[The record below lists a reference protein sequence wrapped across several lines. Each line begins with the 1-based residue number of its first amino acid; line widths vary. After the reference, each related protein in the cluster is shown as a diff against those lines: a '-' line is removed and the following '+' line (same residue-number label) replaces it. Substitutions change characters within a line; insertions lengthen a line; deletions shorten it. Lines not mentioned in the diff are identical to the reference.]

1 MSEYRAAEG
10 GEPAA
15 VAVIGMAA
23 RMPGAPDV
31 TGFWHNLRSGVE
43 SVTELDDDTLIA
55 NGADPAMLGDPR
67 YVRSVITLPGIEE
80 FDAGFFGFSP
90 RDAAILDPQQRLF
103 LECAWQALEDAGVV
117 PGAGESSIGV
127 YAGSTLSGYLL
138 ANLLRGRV
146 YDAGPDSFRM
156 LVANDKDYL
165 ASRVSYQ
172 FDLDGPA
179 VAVQTACSSSMVAV
193 HLGAQAL
200 LSYECDIALTGGVT
214 VRVPQGNGYLHQE
227 GSIFSADGRCRPFDA
242 RATGTAIGSG
252 AGAVVLKRLD
262 DAVADGDRIDAVL
275 LGSAMNND
283 GASKVG
289 YTAPSVE
296 GQARAVAGALA
307 VAGVS
312 PDTVDA
318 IEAHGT
324 GTPLGD
330 PIEVAALTKVF
341 GDGTGRS
348 QPCLL
353 GSVKSNI
360 GHLDSAAGIASLL
373 KAVLQLRAGE
383 LVPSLNFTEPNP
395 EIDFDRTPFRV
406 ATSTT
411 AWRQNGSPR
420 RIGVSSFGFGGTN
433 VHAVLQQA
441 PPRPPHGPRRD
452 VHVLT
457 LSAKGKHALDER
469 ARDLAAALRG
479 EHGAE
484 PDARTDLG
492 DVARTLHTGRKDF
505 RHRRIAV
512 IEDELGAEGAA
523 TALADSDPERV
534 FTRRAPA
541 ERPDVCWLFPGQGS
555 QYPGMG
561 AQLYERESTFRRVVD
576 HAAELLRPEL
586 DTDLRE
592 LLYPPRDAD
601 PERAAENLRRTEHA
615 QPALFVVQT
624 ALATLLWDRGVRPD
638 AMLGHSIGEITAAHL
653 AGVLELPDAV
663 RLVALRGRLMQRQP
677 GGAMLAVG
685 LAEDELRPELPAG
698 LSLAAVN
705 APELCVVSGPHETV
719 DAFRTRMSGAGIDTR
734 GLHTS
739 HAFHSEMMRPAA
751 DGIAEFL
758 AGVSLHAPRVR
769 VVSNRTGDWLSA
781 EQAKDPH
788 YWAGQILDPV
798 RFAAGFDRVTGEAG
812 HPVCLEVGPGHT
824 LTSLVKVCPGGR
836 RTQTATTLPA
846 AGEEGTD
853 TTTLA
858 TALGRMWLSGV
869 EVDFAAMDA
878 NVPRRRVALPGY
890 PMQRRRYWV
899 PAGSENGRGPLT
911 LDAGDF
917 ADTGTD
923 EPSDSAEPGPSAS
936 GREPRPEL
944 DADYTEPGTALQR
957 RIADIWQE
965 LLGVEPVGLHD
976 PFLELGGHSLLA
988 IKVVQRIEQELGVTI
1003 PLRRLVR
1010 AGTVGTLA
1018 ELAVELGAHAP
1029 EERAG
1034 LPQVIAR
1041 PEERYEPFPLTEIQ
1055 QAQWIGRQG
1064 NFQLGNVAAHVYF
1077 EVATGE
1083 LDLDRLQAAWN
1094 AVEER
1099 HPMLHAVLTGDGR
1112 QRVLPDVGPYQVI
1125 HHDLRDLGD
1134 AEIAAK
1140 LDELRARLSH
1150 QIRPVDRW
1158 PLFDIV
1164 VARLPERRHRVF
1176 LSFDLLI
1183 ADIGSIRILLRDW
1196 GRAYSAERPALEPLG
1211 VSYRDYVLAASEIR
1225 GTDLYRRCLEYWR
1238 ERARLL
1244 PPPPQLPL
1252 VRNPAELTE
1261 PRFGSHGRLLP
1272 TDVWQRLVDR
1282 GARHGVTPSSILLAA
1297 YGVVLGRWTRE
1308 GSFTVNVTVTNR
1320 FEVHPD
1326 VEDLVGEFASFD
1338 LLPIDLDTGSF
1349 AEIAD
1354 ALQEQ
1359 SWSDLE
1365 YRYLN
1370 GVEVLREL
1378 AREQGGTAGG
1388 MPVVFTSTLVQQ
1400 AESPD
1405 ESLLGWL
1412 GDIVHEA
1419 AQTPQVWLDGAAIQV
1434 SDGVYLSWL
1443 GIDELFPEGLLD
1455 EMLDAYAALLHDL
1468 AESDGPWSRR
1478 PEPELPPRDR
1488 ELVDRA
1494 NDTGGALPEGLLCD
1508 RLRGQ
1513 VHTRPEATAVVAP
1526 DATLTYGELAAHA
1539 CALAHRLRSLGVGPG
1554 QLVAVALPKGA
1565 AQIAAALG
1573 VHWAGGAYLPVDP
1586 DLPTQRQDHLIERGN
1601 CRVAVIAPDGRTD
1614 WSDDVRVLDVDLTV
1628 DPGAPQFPESL
1639 ARPDDPAY
1647 VIFTSGSTGDPKG
1660 VAVSHR
1666 AALNTCV
1673 DICERFGLGA
1683 DDRVL
1688 GLSSLSFDLSV
1699 WDVFGLLGVGGT
1711 LVLPEP
1717 EAHRDPGRWLE
1728 LVRQYDITVWNSVPA
1743 LAQMFAD
1750 HARGTEEALPLR
1762 LALLSGDWIPLD
1774 LPDRLRDV
1782 APECRVISLGG
1793 ATEAAIWSIHHE
1805 IGEVDPDWDSIP
1817 YGTPLRNQTF
1827 HVLGHRWQECPVH
1840 VTGELYIGG
1849 AGLAD
1854 GYFGDEERT
1863 AARFVTHPRTG
1874 ERLYRT
1880 GDLGRWRPDG
1890 TIEFLGREDFQV
1902 KVGGYRVE
1910 LGEIEAAALR
1920 HAEVDT
1926 AVVTAFGDRHHK
1938 RLVGYLIPV
1947 GDPDPDALLA
1957 EVERHLH
1964 DELPSYMVPPTLLVV
1979 PELPLTDNGKVDRS
1993 ALPDPAL
2000 SAGNAEVGAAADAL
2014 TERLVAMISDVLGA
2028 DTIDPDRGFL
2038 EAGGDSIRAVQI
2050 VSRANAEGV
2059 DLTLQDLFERPTLR
2073 HAAAACQARSGTG
2086 DDSTGE
2092 RLPISADQAARLAAS
2107 PGARWASIAVGP
2119 EVDSALAGQASAWLL
2134 ARHPALRLRLVEGS
2148 EVEGSEDGE
2157 DGYRQTI
2164 APVEDEPPYVPL
2176 VDLSAL
2182 PEQRRQQALSAMIE
2196 EMAGELD
2203 PVRGPV
2209 ARAAIFDL
2217 HAHDRRLVWLAH
2229 DLVADE
2235 ASWTT
2240 MLRHL
2245 DAVLADLRSGTDPP
2259 PPPVCTAFAEWV
2271 RTRAEP
2277 TAADAPRSGA
2287 SAATGGA
2294 ALDEP
2299 VTARAELTEEETGAL
2314 LRGVAECYR
2323 MRLDE
2328 ACFAALTMVLGDT
2341 DTPRCAVERD
2351 GRETATPESVVG
2363 PFTVSG
2369 AVTLPPAPRS
2379 DGVDSVDSADSTDS
2393 AVAGT
2398 TKAVLENAKAA
2409 YRTHVTEQGDEPVL
2423 LRYLGA
2429 ASTRPHPE
2437 RTPTH
2442 PITVTAA
2449 LDEGRLRLEWTL
2461 RVAGRDAGDHC
2472 RAHAAALVAIA
2483 EHCRRPDA
2491 GGADGTDFPLAGLD
2505 DDELAVVL
2513 GNIEERSG

>member
-1 MSEYRAAEG
+1 MSEYLAAEG
-10 GEPAA
+10 GEPPA

-23 RMPGAPDV
+23 RMPGAPEIDS
-31 TGFWHNLRSGVE
+31 FWRNLRSGVE

-55 NGADPAMLGDPR
+55 NGADPAMLAEHR
-67 YVRSVITLPGIEE
+67 YVRSVITLAGIEE

-103 LECAWQALEDAGVV
+103 LECAWQALEDAAVV
-117 PGAGESSIGV
+117 PGAGDASIGV
-127 YAGSTLSGYLL
+127 YAASTLSGYLL

-146 YDAGPDSFRM
+146 YDASPDSFQL

-200 LSYECDIALTGGVT
+200 LSYECDVALAGGVT
-214 VRVPQGNGYLHQE
+214 VRVPHGNGYLHQE
-227 GSIFSADGRCRPFDA
+227 GSIFSADGHCRPFDA

-312 PDTVDA
+312 PETVDA
-318 IEAHGT
+318 VEAHGT

-341 GDGTGRS
+341 GEGTGRS
-348 QPCLL
+348 HPCLL

-360 GHLDSAAGIASLL
+360 GHLDSAAGIASFI
-373 KAVLQLRAGE
+373 KAVLQLREGE

-395 EIDFDRTPFRV
+395 EIDFNRTPFRV
-406 ATSTT
+406 ATTTT
-411 AWRQNGSPR
+411 AWKRNGSPR

-441 PPRPPHGPRRD
+441 PPRPPEGPRRN

-457 LSAKGKHALDER
+457 LSAQGKHALDER
-469 ARDLAAALRG
+469 ASDLAAALRG
-479 EHGAE
+479 AHGTE
-484 PDARTDLG
+484 PDPRTDLA
-492 DVARTLHTGRKDF
+492 DVARTLQTGRKDF

-512 IEDELGAEGAA
+512 IEDALGAEGAA
-523 TALADSDPERV
+523 TALAEPDPERV

-541 ERPDVCWLFPGQGS
+541 GQPELCWLLPGQGS

-561 AQLYERESTFRRVVD
+561 AQLYEQEPAFRAVVD
-576 HAAELLRPEL
+576 DAADILRPEL
-586 DTDLRE
+586 EIDLRE
-592 LLYPPRDAD
+592 LLYPPEDAD
-601 PERAAENLRRTEHA
+601 PERAAEQLRQTSYA

-624 ALATLLWDRGVRPD
+624 ALATLLWDRGARPD

-653 AGVLELPDAV
+653 AGVLDLPDAL
-663 RLVALRGRLMQRQP
+663 RLVALRGRLMQEQP
-677 GGAMLAVG
+677 SGAMVAVG
-685 LAEDELRPELPAG
+685 LGEDELRRTLPPT
-698 LSLAAVN
+698 LSIAAVN
-705 APELCVVSGPHETV
+705 APELCVVSGPHAAV
-719 DAFRTRMSGAGIDTR
+719 DAFRDELSETGVHTR

-751 DGIAEFL
+751 RGVADFL
-758 AGVSLHAPRVR
+758 TGVSLRAPHER
-769 VVSNRTGDWLSA
+769 VVSNRTGDWLTA
-781 EQAKDPH
+781 EQATDPH

-798 RFAAGFDRVTGEAG
+798 RFAAGFARVSGAAE

-824 LTSLVKVCPGGR
+824 LTSLVKVCPEGK
-836 RTQTATTLPA
+836 RTHTATTLRA
-846 AGEEGTD
+846 AGEQGSD
-853 TTTLA
+853 TVTLA
-858 TALGRMWLSGV
+858 TALGRLWLSGV
-869 EVDFAAMDA
+869 EVDFAAVDA
-878 NVPRRRVALPGY
+878 HAPRRRVSLPGY
-890 PMQRRRYWV
+890 PMQRRRYWI
-899 PAGSENGRGPLT
+899 PAGSPSAGGPLT
-911 LDAGDF
+911 LD
-917 ADTGTD
+917 TGVGG
-923 EPSDSAEPGPSAS
+923 DSADSAVDDAEGRVESGLPAS

-944 DADYTEPGTALQR
+944 DAEFTEPDTELQR
-957 RIADIWQE
+957 RIAGIWQE

-988 IKVVQRIEQELGVTI
+988 IKVVQRIEQELKVTI

-1010 AGTVGTLA
+1010 AGTVGKLA
-1018 ELAVELGAHAP
+1018 ELAAELGAESSDERTGIPQAVAHP
-1029 EERAG
+1029 E
-1034 LPQVIAR
+1034 Q
-1041 PEERYEPFPLTEIQ
+1041 RYEPFPLTEIQ

-1077 EVATGE
+1077 EVAAGE
-1083 LDLDRLQAAWN
+1083 LDLDRLQGAWN
-1094 AVEER
+1094 AVEQR
-1099 HPMLHAVLTGDGR
+1099 HPMLHAVLTDAGT
-1112 QRVLPDVGPYQVI
+1112 QRVLPDVGPYELTVR
-1125 HHDLRDLGD
+1125 DLRDHDD
-1134 AEIAAK
+1134 AQVAAE
-1140 LDELRARLSH
+1140 LDELRERLSH
-1150 QIRPVDRW
+1150 EMRPVDRW

-1176 LSFDLLI
+1176 ISFDLLI

-1196 GRAYSAERPALEPLG
+1196 GRAYAAERPALAPLG
-1211 VSYRDYVLAASEIR
+1211 ISYRDYVLAASEIR
-1225 GTDLYRRCLEYWR
+1225 GTELYQRSLEYWR
-1238 ERARLL
+1238 ERARRL

-1252 VRNPAELTE
+1252 ARNPAELTE

-1282 GARHGVTPSSILLAA
+1282 GAQHGVTASSILLAA

-1308 GSFTVNVTVTNR
+1308 SRFTVNVTVTNR

-1338 LLPIDLDTGSF
+1338 LLPIDLGSGSF

-1378 AREQGGTAGG
+1378 AREQGGNAGG

-1443 GIDELFPEGLLD
+1443 GIDELFPDGLL
-1455 EMLDAYAALLHDL
+1455 EQMLDAYAALLREL
-1468 AESDGPWSRR
+1468 ADSDEPWSRIPGPR
-1478 PEPELPPRDR
+1478 LPPRDR
-1488 ELVDRA
+1488 ELVERA

-1508 RLRGQ
+1508 RLGEQIRI
-1513 VHTRPEATAVVAP
+1513 RPDAIAVVAP
-1526 DATLTYGELAAHA
+1526 DATLTYGELGAHA
-1539 CALAHRLRSLGVGPG
+1539 GALAHRLRALGVGPG
-1554 QLVAVALPKGA
+1554 QLVAVSLPKSA
-1565 AQIAAALG
+1565 AQIAAVLG

-1586 DLPTQRQDHLIERGN
+1586 ELPAQRQDHLVERGR
-1601 CRVAVIAPDGRTD
+1601 CRVAVVAPDGRTE
-1614 WSDDVRVLDVDLTV
+1614 WPEGVRALDLDLTA
-1628 DPGAPQFPESL
+1628 DPGTAEMPESL
-1639 ARPDDPAY
+1639 ARPDDLAY

-1673 DICERFGLGA
+1673 DICERFGVGA

-1699 WDVFGLLGVGGT
+1699 WDVFGLLGAGGT

-1717 EAHRDPGRWLE
+1717 DARRDPQRWLD
-1728 LVRQYDITVWNSVPA
+1728 LVRRHGITVWNSVPA

-1750 HARGTEEALPLR
+1750 HARGAGETTLPLR

-1774 LPDRLRDV
+1774 LADRLREV
-1782 APECRVISLGG
+1782 ASGCRVISLGG
-1793 ATEAAIWSIHHE
+1793 ATEAAIWSIHYE
-1805 IGEVDPDWDSIP
+1805 IAEIDPAWDSIP
-1817 YGTPLRNQTF
+1817 YGTPLRNQSF
-1827 HVLGHRWQECPVH
+1827 HVLGQRWQECPVH

-1854 GYFGDEERT
+1854 GYFGDGERT
-1863 AARFVTHPRTG
+1863 AAQFVTHPDTG
-1874 ERLYRT
+1874 QRLYRT

-1920 HAEVDT
+1920 HPEIGT

-1938 RLVGYLIPV
+1938 RLVGYLIPAV
-1947 GDPDPDALLA
+1947 GGETDTDDLLA
-1957 EVERHLH
+1957 DVERHLH
-1964 DELPSYMVPPTLLVV
+1964 GELPSYMVPPTLLVV
-1979 PELPLTDNGKVDRS
+1979 SELPLTGNGKVDRS
-1993 ALPDPAL
+1993 ALPDPAA
-2000 SAGNAEVGAAADAL
+2000 SAEHGEFDAAADAL
-2014 TERLVAMISDVLGA
+2014 TERLVAMISEVLGVEA
-2028 DTIDPDRGFL
+2028 VDPARGFL
-2038 EAGGDSIRAVQI
+2038 EAGGDSIRAVQL
-2050 VSRANAEGV
+2050 VSRANAEGL
-2059 DLTLQDLFERPTLR
+2059 DLTLQDLFELPTLR
-2073 HAAAACQARSGTG
+2073 HAAAACQARSGAAV
-2086 DDSTGE
+2086 DSTGE
-2092 RLPISADQAARLAAS
+2092 RLPISADQATRLAAS
-2107 PGARWASIAVGP
+2107 PGARWASVAVEP
-2119 EVDSALAGQASAWLL
+2119 DVDAGLVGRASAWLL
-2134 ARHPALRLRLVEGS
+2134 ARHPALRLRLVE
-2148 EVEGSEDGE
+2148 EPEGGI
-2157 DGYRQTI
+2157 GQTI
-2164 APVEDEPPYVPL
+2164 APVDDEPPYVPL

-2182 PEQRRQQALSAMIE
+2182 PELRRQHALSAMIE

-2209 ARAAIFDL
+2209 ARAALFDL
-2217 HAHDRRLVWLAH
+2217 DAHDRRLIWLAH
-2229 DLVADE
+2229 ELVADE

-2240 MLRHL
+2240 MLRDL
-2245 DAVLADLRSGTDPP
+2245 DAVLADLRSGTEPA

-2271 RTRAEP
+2271 RAEGGPTRSTVPEP
-2277 TAADAPRSGA
+2277 RA
-2287 SAATGGA
+2287 SAAIEHT
-2294 ALDEP
+2294 LSEEP
-2299 VTARAELTEEETGAL
+2299 VTARAELTGEETEAL
-2314 LRGVAECYR
+2314 VYGVAESYR

-2328 ACFAALTMVLGDT
+2328 ACFAALALVLGDAGL
-2341 DTPRCAVERD
+2341 PGCAVERD
-2351 GRETATPESVVG
+2351 GRDTAAEGAVG

-2369 AVTLPPAPRS
+2369 AVALVPVSQPGGAGNAAVAAMRAALTDAK
-2379 DGVDSVDSADSTDS
+2379 STYRARS
-2393 AVAGT
+2393 AV
-2398 TKAVLENAKAA
+2398 
-2409 YRTHVTEQGDEPVL
+2409 RGDEPVL

-2429 ASTRPHPE
+2429 ASVRPDP
-2437 RTPTH
+2437 RRVPAQ

-2449 LDEGRLRLEWTL
+2449 LVQGRLRLEWAV
-2461 RVAGRDAGDHC
+2461 RAPGWGVADRC
-2472 RAHAAALVAIA
+2472 RAHAEALVAIA

-2491 GGADGTDFPLAGLD
+2491 GGASGSDFPLAGLD
-2505 DDELAVVL
+2505 DDELALVL
-2513 GNIEERSG
+2513 DNIGERS